1 MFKLVNPLKRKS
13 VLDESVSIVAD
24 NLIRSE
30 PGTEEY
36 DALLA
41 NMERLINLQSEEQSR
56 RVSPDTLAVIA
67 ANLVG
72 ILIIVGYEQ
81 GHVTVSRAFG
91 SLLKT
96 KHQS

>member
-1 MFKLVNPLKRKS
+1 MVNPFKRKS
-13 VLDESVSIVAD
+13 VLDESVDKVRAEL
-24 NLIRSE
+24 NTTHPGSE
-30 PGTEEY
+30 DY
-36 DALLA
+36 AVLLS
-41 NMERLINLQSEEQSR
+41 NMERLISLQSEEQSR
-56 RVSPDTLAVIA
+56 SVSPDTLAIIA